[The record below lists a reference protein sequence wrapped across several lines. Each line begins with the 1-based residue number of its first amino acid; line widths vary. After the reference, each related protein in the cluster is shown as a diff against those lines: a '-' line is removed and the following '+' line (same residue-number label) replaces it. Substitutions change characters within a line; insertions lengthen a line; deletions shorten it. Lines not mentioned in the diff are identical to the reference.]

1 MNKRV
6 KKVLNMALPLII
18 GVALGAV
25 FLGGSGQN
33 SEPDTHEHELTAEG
47 SWTCSMH
54 PQVRQPTPGACP
66 FCGMDLIPAADGVDE
81 DVAVLKMSNAAI
93 QMANIRTTV
102 LKGEGMD
109 GSLNL
114 NGRVK
119 VDERRVNTQTTHFAG
134 RIEVLYKNYMG
145 EVVRKGDK
153 IASLYSPELLAAQ
166 EELIEA
172 KRLEKSNPILLQA
185 ARKKLKYWK
194 LTDEQIS
201 AIEESSAPMRNFDLL
216 AGFDGVIT
224 KKLVNAGDHLH
235 EGQGLLEIT
244 DLSQVW
250 AVFEVYEK
258 DLGQLQVGD
267 QLSFTASGSKAVF
280 TVPISFISP
289 EVDPQKRV
297 VEVRA
302 DVANVRDRLK
312 PDMFLNGHLATVS
325 GTALMVPRSAVLWT
339 GERSIV
345 YVKTPGEL
353 SFELREIE
361 LGRAMNDF
369 YQVIE
374 GLVAGEEVVTNGAFT
389 IDAEAQLRG
398 KISMMNTAGITEV
411 AGPESRFSEVKLPA
425 GEDYRSQVTPEFQQ
439 QLGDL
444 SVSYLSLKDQMVEGN
459 GNSIRKAGVVVKQAL
474 ASVDMAL
481 ARGEAHNHWM
491 AMLQPMEQSLAV
503 ITTSADRDLQRLQ
516 FINLSK
522 ALINAIQ
529 SFGSSFDSP
538 LYVQFCPMANQD
550 KGALWMSKEEEI
562 INPYFGN
569 VMLNCGNIENIIMNE
584 E

>member
-33 SEPDTHEHELTAEG
+33 TEPDTHEHELTAEG

-54 PQVRQPTPGACP
+54 PQVRQPAPGACP
-66 FCGMDLIPAADGVDE
+66 FCGMDLIPAADGADE
-81 DVAVLKMSNAAI
+81 DVAVLKMSNTAI
-93 QMANIRTTV
+93 QMANIQTTI
-102 LKGEGMD
+102 LKEGGIE

-114 NGRVK
+114 NGRIK

-134 RIEVLYKNYMG
+134 RIEVLYKNYVG
-145 EVVRKGDK
+145 EVVSKGDK

-172 KRLEKSNPILLQA
+172 KRLEESNPILLQA

-201 AIEESSAPMRNFDLL
+201 AIEESSAPIRNFNLL

-224 KKLVNAGDHLH
+224 KKLVNTGDHLH

-244 DLSQVW
+244 DLSKVW

-258 DLGQLQVGD
+258 DLGQLNVGD
-267 QLSFTASGSKAVF
+267 KLNFTTSGSKEAF
-280 TVPISFISP
+280 TARISFISP
-289 EVDPQKRV
+289 EVDPQNRV

-302 DVANVRDRLK
+302 DVANVQERLK
-312 PDMFLNGHLATVS
+312 PDMFLKGYLATTS
-325 GTALMVPRSAVLWT
+325 GTSLMVPRSAVLWT

-345 YVKTPGEL
+345 YVKTPDEL
-353 SFELREIE
+353 SFELREIG
-361 LGRAMNDF
+361 LGRVVNDF
-369 YQVIE
+369 YQVNE
-374 GLVAGEEVVTNGAFT
+374 GLEAGEEVVTNGAFT
-389 IDAEAQLRG
+389 VDAEAQLRG
-398 KISMMNTAGITEV
+398 KISMMNTPGSTEV
-411 AGPESRFSEVKLPA
+411 AAPEGPFTEVELPV

-444 SVSYLSLKDQMVEGN
+444 SVAYLSLKDQMVEGN
-459 GNSIRKAGVVVKQAL
+459 GNSIRRTGVLVKEAL
-474 ASVDMAL
+474 GAVDMTL
-481 ARGEAHNHWM
+481 ARGEAHSHWM
-491 AMLQPMEQSLAV
+491 AVLAPMEQSLGV

-550 KGALWMSKEEEI
+550 KGALWISKEEEI
-562 INPYFGN
+562 INPYFGD